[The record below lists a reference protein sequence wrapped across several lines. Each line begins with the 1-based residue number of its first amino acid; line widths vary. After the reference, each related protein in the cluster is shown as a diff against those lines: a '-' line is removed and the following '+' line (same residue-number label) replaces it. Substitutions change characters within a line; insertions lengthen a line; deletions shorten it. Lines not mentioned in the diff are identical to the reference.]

1 MTARMHLET
10 SMPELTDSEIKG
22 LFVTL
27 DVQFND
33 TMLCAFLYGKRI

>member
-10 SMPELTDSEIKG
+10 AMPELSDSEIKG
-22 LFVTL
+22 LFVAL
-27 DVQFND
+27 DIQLNN